1 MSEQKELDGYYNM
14 VEEVITELGTRAEQ
28 CRSLDVNG
36 KVIPGQWNLVKGSAK
51 ILADVYTTAE
61 GLSYFCVAAP
71 VMMITSS
78 DPTKL
83 YEKLLK
89 LNHQMYSA
97 SFSINQGWVWL
108 RILRECEGM
117 DRKECRNTF
126 DRVGWYADQ
135 YDDMLKNEFGDSVI

>member
-1 MSEQKELDGYYNM
+1 MSAQKELDRYYDM

-28 CRSLDVNG
+28 CRTLDTHG
-36 KVIPGQWNLVKGSAK
+36 EVIPGQWNLAKGSAK

-71 VMMITSS
+71 VMMITAS
-78 DPTKL
+78 DPNKL

-117 DRKECRNTF
+117 DKKECRSTF

-135 YDDMLKNEFGDSVI
+135 YDDMLKNEFGGSVT